1 MKKES
6 KKDLEMKIA
15 GQLYATAYGTHHMG
29 KDPVKALKLYKAF
42 IAAYP
47 NAKEV
52 AYAQAQIRAIESSGF
67 SRQNPV
73 RVQTD
78 EIPPNTGTEVLSPKP
93 RTHK

>member
-6 KKDLEMKIA
+6 KKDIEMKIA

-29 KDPVKALKLYKAF
+29 KDPAKALKLYKEF

-52 AYAQAQIRAIESSGF
+52 GYAQSQIKAIESGY
-67 SRQNPV
+67 SRQNPI
-73 RVQTD
+73 RVQTE
-78 EIPPNTGTEVLSPKP
+78 EIPANSGAPVSSTKRRP
-93 RTHK
+93 HK